1 MNTINS
7 FNVTGWL
14 VSDPA
19 VKYNNDL
26 CIANYRVAVRRPFR
40 KEGQPEADY
49 FDVTSFGKQ
58 GEFVEKYGKKGTKLE
73 ISGRMQSSSWKEE
86 NGEKRE
92 KVTLISEKVEFAES
106 RASQQQSQQAVKSEP
121 RQQNSSESFMSVP
134 DTELDKLPF
143 N

>member
-14 VSDPA
+14 VGDPA

-73 ISGRMQSSSWKEE
+73 ISGRMQSSSWKDE

-121 RQQNSSESFMSVP
+121 RQQNNSDSFMSVP
-134 DTELDKLPF
+134 DTDLDKLPF

>member
-73 ISGRMQSSSWKEE
+73 ISGRIQSSSWKDE

-106 RASQQQSQQAVKSEP
+106 RASQQQSQQAAKSEP